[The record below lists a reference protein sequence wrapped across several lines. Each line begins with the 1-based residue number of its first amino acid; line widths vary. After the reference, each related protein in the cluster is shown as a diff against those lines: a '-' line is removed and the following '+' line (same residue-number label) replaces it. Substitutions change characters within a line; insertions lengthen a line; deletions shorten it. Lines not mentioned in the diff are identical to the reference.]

1 MTDVLDP
8 RARARGAQTSLG
20 LARCRSTCTSPAR
33 TVTVRRIERSL
44 LGALAATALAS
55 ALACLAGAHLL
66 WNWTPSL
73 PLGLYWVSAVSSGA
87 AGRLKVGALV
97 AFPVPA
103 HVRALVLERRYLPPG
118 ALLVKPV
125 VATSADRV
133 CTEGGELTV
142 NGAPLGAVA
151 TEDARGRPLPHDERC
166 GPVPKGSVFVASHFP
181 TSFDSRTFG
190 PVPLTDIRGTVTPL
204 WTY

>member
-1 MTDVLDP
+1 MTDALKRRP
-8 RARARGAQTSLG
+8 
-20 LARCRSTCTSPAR
+20 
-33 TVTVRRIERSL
+33 VTVRRIERWL
-44 LGALAATALAS
+44 VGAAMATALAS
-55 ALACLAGAHLL
+55 VLACVAGAHLL

-73 PLGLYWVSAVSSGA
+73 PLGLYWVSPGDSAHV
-87 AGRLKVGALV
+87 KVGALV

-133 CTEGGELTV
+133 CTAGGELTV
-142 NGAPLGAVA
+142 NGTPLGAIA
-151 TEDARGRPLPHDERC
+151 TEDTLGRSLPHDERC
-166 GPVPKGSVFVASHFP
+166 GPVPEGDVFVASHFA

-190 PVPLTDIRGTVTPL
+190 PVSMADLRGTVTPL